1 MQGYSVGDTVN
12 NISVCRLLVSGDG
25 EEGGYAAGSWGGQM
39 WGVELFGGLYG
50 AKAELDLTKTQAS
63 WVNNRQ
69 KNLQQLHI

>member
-39 WGVELFGGLYG
+39 WGWNYFELF
-50 AKAELDLTKTQAS
+50 
-63 WVNNRQ
+63 
-69 KNLQQLHI
+69 